1 MDQRIREHARILA
14 DWSTSIQKD
23 DNVLIRAHPKAHEL
37 VVALYKEIG
46 ARGANPATLY
56 TSNEA
61 SRSYLMHHKDEMKT
75 PEHLYALFEKSDVLI
90 AIHADDNL
98 TALGDVPGE
107 RLSAMSKANKPIMEL
122 LSDKRTS
129 ITLFPTD
136 SAAQLAGMSLEAYQ
150 DFVWGAIIRDWQ
162 EVHDM
167 QEILRERLA
176 DTDEVH
182 ITGPE
187 TDITLKIG
195 GMTPINSDGKNN
207 LPSGEV
213 YVAPHPES
221 TEGTIL
227 FDMPMIIRGREINGV
242 KLEFSRGEVVDFSAQ
257 NNEDLLESLL
267 NTDAGAR
274 RLGELGIGTNR
285 QIDRFT
291 RNILFDEKMGDT
303 IHLALGYAIP
313 RSVGEGKKGN
323 ESAIHMDL
331 IKKMKHGCMS
341 LDGEMVMENGKFVW
355 E

>member
-1 MDQRIREHARILA
+1 MDERIKKHAEILT
-14 DWSTSIQKD
+14 DWSTSVSEG
-23 DNVLIRAHPKAHEL
+23 DNVLIRANPSAHEL
-37 VVALYKEIG
+37 VVALHAEIG
-46 ARGANPATLY
+46 KRKANPVTIY
-56 TSNEA
+56 TSNDA
-61 SRSYLMHHKDEMKT
+61 SRAYLLNREGEMKT
-75 PEHLYALFEKSDVLI
+75 PEHMHSLFDKSDVVI

-98 TALGDVPGE
+98 TAMGDVPGE
-107 RLSAMSKANKPIMEL
+107 RLSALSKAHKPIMKL
-122 LSDKRTS
+122 LSEKRIS
-129 ITLFPTD
+129 ITQFPTNA
-136 SAAQLAGMSLEAYQ
+136 SAQMAGMSLEAYQ

-167 QEILRERLA
+167 QEVLRERLA
-176 DTDEVH
+176 GADEVR

-187 TDITLKIG
+187 TDITLNIG
-195 GMTPINSDGKNN
+195 GMVPINSDGKNN

-213 YVAPHPES
+213 YVAPHPDS
-221 TEGTIL
+221 TEGKIL
-227 FDMPMIIRGREINGV
+227 FDMPMILRGREVEGV
-242 KLEFSRGEVVDFSAQ
+242 MLEFSGGEVVDFSAER
-257 NNEDLLESLL
+257 NEDLLKSLL
-267 NTDAGAR
+267 ETDDGAR

-331 IKKMKHGCMS
+331 IKKMEKGKMY
-341 LDGEMVMENGKFVW
+341 LDGEMVMEKGKFVW